1 MKLIIGLGNPGTK
14 YKKTR
19 HNIGF
24 MVIDFLIKNEEFN
37 SKKVKLIKPQTFM
50 NNSGQEVKKIVDYY
64 KIPIENI
71 IIIHDDI
78 DLSLGEIKV
87 QQNRSSA
94 GHKGVQSIIDNLGT
108 QDFIRMRIGIKPE
121 ELKINTEKFVIQ
133 KFTEEEQ
140 KIINKTIKKSADLI
154 TSAL

>member
-140 KIINKTIKKSADLI
+140 EIINKTINKAATLI
-154 TSAL
+154 ATAL